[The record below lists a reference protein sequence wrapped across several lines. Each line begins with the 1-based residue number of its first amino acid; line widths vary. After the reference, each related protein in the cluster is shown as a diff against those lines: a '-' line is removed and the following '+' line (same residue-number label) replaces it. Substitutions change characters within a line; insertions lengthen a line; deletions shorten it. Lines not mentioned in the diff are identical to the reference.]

1 MFAGRLVLATAAAMS
16 SAWVTTLTT
25 ALELT
30 GVVRE

>member
-1 MFAGRLVLATAAAMS
+1 MRRVNIVLATAAAMS

-30 GVVRE
+30 GVAFE